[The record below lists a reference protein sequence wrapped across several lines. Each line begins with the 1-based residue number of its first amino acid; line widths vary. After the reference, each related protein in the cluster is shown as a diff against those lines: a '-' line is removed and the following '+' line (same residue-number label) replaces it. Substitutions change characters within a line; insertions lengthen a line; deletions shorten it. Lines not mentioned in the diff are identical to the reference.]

1 MGVPEKIKLIEEEMR
16 KTQINKNT
24 EHHLGVLKAKLAR
37 LRREQEEKRNK
48 SSGSHTGYGVK
59 KSGDGTVALIG
70 LPNVG
75 KSSLLNKL
83 TNSRSKV
90 GAFKFTTL
98 TVVPGILNYKG
109 ASIQILDL
117 PGIIESAA
125 SGKGLGKRVLS
136 VARSVDLIILITDIF
151 RPRVQELLIKELRE
165 MGIRPD
171 EIPPKIVIEKT
182 STGGIA
188 VTSLVKL
195 TKISIKLIKEVLR
208 IYKINNARVIVKED
222 ITDEQLIDSIM
233 ENRKYVSTLS
243 VINKIDLNN
252 GQFLKE
258 AKLKK
263 EIEFIPV
270 SIEKNKNIEELKETI
285 YRRLDFIRIYL
296 RPKGSETDYKE
307 PLVIKNGSVVQD
319 ACDKLHRD
327 MKKDLRYAKVWGKS
341 VKFGG
346 QKVGLTHQLQD
357 EDVLTI
363 ITK

>member
-1 MGVPEKIKLIEEEMR
+1 MGVPEKIKLIEEEMS
-16 KTQINKNT
+16 KTKVNKNT
-24 EHHLGVLKAKLAR
+24 EHHVGILKAKLAR
-37 LRREQEEKRNK
+37 LRREQEEKRNQ
-48 SSGSHTGYGVK
+48 SSGSQSGYGVR
-59 KSGDGTVALIG
+59 KSGDGTIALIG

-98 TVVPGILNYKG
+98 TVVPGVLNYKG

-136 VARSVDLIILITDIF
+136 VARSADLIILVTDIF
-151 RPRVQELLIKELRE
+151 RPQIQNLLIKELRE

-171 EIPPKIVIEKT
+171 EAPPKIVIEKT
-182 STGGIA
+182 RTGGIA

-195 TKISIKLIKEVLR
+195 TRVSIKLIKEVLR

-233 ENRKYVSTLS
+233 GNRKYVSTLS
-243 VINKIDLNN
+243 IINKIDLIN
-252 GQFLKE
+252 GKIFE
-258 AKLKK
+258 ENKLKK

-270 SIEKNKNIEELKETI
+270 SIEANKNIEEVKEAI
-285 YRRLDFIRIYL
+285 YQRLDFIRIYL

-307 PLVIKNGSVVQD
+307 PLVIKNGSIVQD
-319 ACDKLHRD
+319 ACDKLHRN
-327 MKKDLRYAKVWGKS
+327 MKKDLRYAQIWGKS

-346 QKVGLTHQLQD
+346 QKVGLLHQLQD